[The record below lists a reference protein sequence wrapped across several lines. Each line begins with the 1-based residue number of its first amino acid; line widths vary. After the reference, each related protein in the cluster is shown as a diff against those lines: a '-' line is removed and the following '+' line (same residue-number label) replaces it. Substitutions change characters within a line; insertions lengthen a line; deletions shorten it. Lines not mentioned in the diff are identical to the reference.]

1 MPTLHDSPHSPLV
14 TRRMFLGCCAAIAH
28 SACARLAL
36 ETRAA
41 HALLTDPAPGDY
53 RPVLDGLIK
62 TVLPFEHPAF
72 PVTALQVHTRLLRLF
87 RLETDSRYAA
97 MQRTL
102 QLFDQVDLFAE
113 PMVLAEAERR
123 ARDPG
128 DRALDVPAAIS
139 VATRED
145 QALFRRFGKEPR
157 GTTFASLPLSRQRDY
172 FDLWRR
178 SGLMVKRQ
186 FHGSARAVVLITA
199 YSMPAVWSAIGYD
212 GPVTAR
218 AARDSE

>member
-1 MPTLHDSPHSPLV
+1 MPTQHDSQHSPLV

-53 RPVLDGLIK
+53 RAVLDGLIK

-87 RLETDSRYAA
+87 RLETDSRYVAL
-97 MQRTL
+97 QRTL

-113 PMVLAEAERR
+113 PMVLADAERR
-123 ARDPG
+123 TRDPG
-128 DRALDVPAAIS
+128 GRAREVPAAIG
-139 VATRED
+139 VASRED
-145 QALFRRFGKEPR
+145 QALFRHFGEHPL
-157 GTTFASLPLSRQRDY
+157 GATFASLPLSRQRDY

-178 SGLMVKRQ
+178 SAFMVKRQ
-186 FHGSARAVVLITA
+186 FYGSARAVVLITA
-199 YSMPAVWSAIGYD
+199 YSMPDVWSAIGYD
-212 GPVTAR
+212 GPVTAQ
-218 AARDSE
+218 AARDPE